1 MKSKRFFWLTL
12 ALLMALLLLP
22 PAPARAED
30 TYRLIVRASPEEAGT
45 VSGGGNYAPA
55 EIVAIDATAY
65 EGWVFDHWEWKG
77 SDISVDHKY
86 DYLTSVVLGSG
97 YTGGTITAVFKKV
110 YPLDVKVSP
119 AGAGTV
125 TGGGNYA
132 PKEKV
137 TLTATANQGWVFD
150 HWECGSDDVV
160 LTSEAGNS
168 VTAEL
173 YAGFTGATVTAVFV
187 NYPLT
192 VKVSPAGV
200 GTVTGGGNYVPDDIV
215 TLTATANQGWVFDH
229 WECDSGDVYL
239 PPKGNPVTAELL
251 SGFTGATVTAVFKG
265 IPCAVTVEADPAEGG
280 SVTGAG
286 SYTPGDKVTLTA
298 TANEGYKF
306 DGWQVVTGGVTVA
319 DDGTFTMPAEAV
331 EVKARFR
338 QLGKCELEVVVAN
351 GTGTGSGAYYEGQRV
366 PIVATPSEGWVFS
379 QWTCSYDA
387 VIIEDVNAASTYFTY
402 TGTNVG
408 TKITLT
414 AAMEEAPYFAVTVT
428 ADPAEGGSVT
438 GGGDYQAG
446 KTVTLTAT
454 PNEGWKFKAWSS
466 ADVTVAEN
474 GTFEMPAKAV
484 AVKATFELIPYYD
497 VTVTCDP
504 AEGGSVTGGG
514 DYAPGKKVTLTVTP
528 ATGYRF
534 KAWSS
539 ADVTVAEDGTFE
551 MPAKDVAVTAAFEL
565 IPYPVTVTC
574 DPAEGGSVS
583 GAGTY
588 APGETVTLIATA
600 NDGWK
605 FKAWQVT
612 QGNLTVGE
620 DGTFVMPAKDVAVTA
635 KFVAT
640 YTLSGKAPRKA
651 DAAWADLPRKVGERE
666 RVSLQLHFPSASY
679 EAGYRLNAITLTD
692 DAGNVS
698 RFTKDAAGRT
708 LREEAPLPGSDG
720 VSSYTL
726 SFDMPASNL
735 VAAAEFVRMTVRWYD
750 GDGSVLDEKYYY
762 MGEPEPTTYLQ
773 ATKPADDEY
782 YYTFDRWDDGAVEG
796 DLKYYRPIFHQ
807 YPFYTIVEGAD
818 STYRLQS
825 GKLLTIVVKRSAKDD
840 TIVEDLTNVL
850 LDKTFLEEG
859 KDYVAKQGTLI
870 LNIKPAAMNKL
881 SVGKHIVTISFVDGE
896 VKAKVRVKE
905 AYDDY
910 TGTGD
915 NSHMF
920 LWLALAAM
928 GTMGLVGLRVLRKRQ
943 WE

>member
-1 MKSKRFFWLTL
+1 M
-12 ALLMALLLLP
+12 
-22 PAPARAED
+22 
-30 TYRLIVRASPEEAGT
+30 
-45 VSGGGNYAPA
+45 
-55 EIVAIDATAY
+55 
-65 EGWVFDHWEWKG
+65 
-77 SDISVDHKY
+77 
-86 DYLTSVVLGSG
+86 
-97 YTGGTITAVFKKV
+97 
-110 YPLDVKVSP
+110 
-119 AGAGTV
+119 
-125 TGGGNYA
+125 
-132 PKEKV
+132 
-137 TLTATANQGWVFD
+137 
-150 HWECGSDDVV
+150 
-160 LTSEAGNS
+160 
-168 VTAEL
+168 
-173 YAGFTGATVTAVFV
+173 
-187 NYPLT
+187 
-192 VKVSPAGV
+192 
-200 GTVTGGGNYVPDDIV
+200 
-215 TLTATANQGWVFDH
+215 
-229 WECDSGDVYL
+229 
-239 PPKGNPVTAELL
+239 
-251 SGFTGATVTAVFKG
+251 
-265 IPCAVTVEADPAEGG
+265 
-280 SVTGAG
+280 
-286 SYTPGDKVTLTA
+286 
-298 TANEGYKF
+298 
-306 DGWQVVTGGVTVA
+306 
-319 DDGTFTMPAEAV
+319 
-331 EVKARFR
+331 
-338 QLGKCELEVVVAN
+338 
-351 GTGTGSGAYYEGQRV
+351 
-366 PIVATPSEGWVFS
+366 
-379 QWTCSYDA
+379 
-387 VIIEDVNAASTYFTY
+387 
-402 TGTNVG
+402 
-408 TKITLT
+408 
-414 AAMEEAPYFAVTVT
+414 
-428 ADPAEGGSVT
+428 
-438 GGGDYQAG
+438 
-446 KTVTLTAT
+446 
-454 PNEGWKFKAWSS
+454 
-466 ADVTVAEN
+466 
-474 GTFEMPAKAV
+474 
-484 AVKATFELIPYYD
+484 
-497 VTVTCDP
+497 
-504 AEGGSVTGGG
+504 
-514 DYAPGKKVTLTVTP
+514 
-528 ATGYRF
+528 
-534 KAWSS
+534 
-539 ADVTVAEDGTFE
+539 
-551 MPAKDVAVTAAFEL
+551 
-565 IPYPVTVTC
+565 
-574 DPAEGGSVS
+574 
-583 GAGTY
+583 
-588 APGETVTLIATA
+588 TLIATA

-620 DGTFVMPAKDVAVTA
+620 DGTFVMPAKAVAVTA

-666 RVSLQLHFPSASY
+666 RVSLQLQFPSASY

-773 ATKPADDEY
+773 ATKPSDDEY

>member
-30 TYRLIVRASPEEAGT
+30 TYPLDVKASPEEAGT
-45 VSGGGNYAPA
+45 VFGGGDYAPA
-55 EIVAIDATAY
+55 EIVALEATAN

-77 SDISVDHKY
+77 SGISVDYKY
-86 DYLTSVVLGSG
+86 DYLTSVVLDSG
-97 YTGGTITAVFKKV
+97 YTGGTVTAVFKKL

-125 TGGGNYA
+125 TGGGGHA
-132 PKEKV
+132 PEEKV

-150 HWECGSDDVV
+150 HWECDSAHVGLLIPKTNPTTVK
-160 LTSEAGNS
+160 
-168 VTAEL
+168 L
-173 YAGFTGATVTAVFV
+173 YAG
-187 NYPLT
+187 Y
-192 VKVSPAGV
+192 
-200 GTVTGGGNYVPDDIV
+200 
-215 TLTATANQGWVFDH
+215 
-229 WECDSGDVYL
+229 
-239 PPKGNPVTAELL
+239 
-251 SGFTGATVTAVFKG
+251 TGATVTAVFKG
-265 IPCAVTVEADPAEGG
+265 IPYAVTVEADPAEGG

-454 PNEGWKFKAWSS
+454 PVEGWKFKAWSS
-466 ADVTVAEN
+466 ADVTVAED

-574 DPAEGGSVS
+574 DPAEGGSVT

-600 NDGWK
+600 NEGWK

-773 ATKPADDEY
+773 ATKPSDDEY

-859 KDYVAKQGTLI
+859 KDYVERGRRGQGQ
-870 LNIKPAAMNKL
+870 
-881 SVGKHIVTISFVDGE
+881 GE
-896 VKAKVRVKE
+896 GQGGLRRLYRHRRQQPYVPVA
-905 AYDDY
+905 
-910 TGTGD
+910 GTG
-915 NSHMF
+915 SHGHHGSCGP
-920 LWLALAAM
+920 ARATQAAM
-928 GTMGLVGLRVLRKRQ
+928 GVSVAAQASPIGEVPDRAEGARSPLPATVDRASEKDYETERTA
-943 WE
+943 